1 VKRGAL
7 MALVGLALGQGC
19 GVRGREDLV
28 GRYEADVEGRP
39 EAWTLAGDGT
49 CQIVRQPDSAKT
61 ETRRCEWEYVERE
74 GRSTLVVTVLAHDGA
89 DAATSHQTRYVLT
102 PSRFGQTVTIP
113 LGSRWQLRK
122 VP

>member
-1 VKRGAL
+1 
-7 MALVGLALGQGC
+7 MALIGLTLVQGC

-39 EAWTLAGDGT
+39 EAWTLADDGT
-49 CQIVRQPDSAKT
+49 CQIVRQLDSAKA
-61 ETRRCEWEYVERE
+61 ETKRCEWEYVERE
-74 GRSTLVVTVLAHDGA
+74 GRSTLVVTVLGHAGGE
-89 DAATSHQTRYVLT
+89 AAASHRTRYVLT

-113 LGSRWQLRK
+113 LGPRWQLRK